1 MDSIDCIVPEKLERL
16 AHRIQQALEQTHSAN
31 LSTPHQNFQK
41 ISRRGMAFTEHS
53 DILPACNG
61 MLCIT
66 LFLYIADYKIIIK
79 HDRSFRPIFSG
90 QEEHPSFSTNC
101 ITASCKTTVRFY
113 LPLLPGRG
121 QRAPANAIY

>member
-1 MDSIDCIVPEKLERL
+1 MDCIVSEKIEKDWPIEYDRRWRYYIRQISQ
-16 AHRIQQALEQTHSAN
+16 HR
-31 LSTPHQNFQK
+31 HQGFQR
-41 ISRRGMAFTEHS
+41 ISRRGMAFTEYS

-66 LFLYIADYKIIIK
+66 LFLYITDYKIIIK

-121 QRAPANAIY
+121 QRAPANAINYR